1 MDNRENFGSKLG
13 AILAAAGSAV
23 GLGNIWRFPI
33 ETGQNGGAAYIIIY
47 IGCILLLG
55 IPIMIA
61 EFVIGRHT
69 HCNTAGAYKK
79 LAPGTQW
86 KWVGR
91 LGVFTGF
98 IILGYYAVVA
108 GWTLEYLF
116 LSASNSLANK
126 TPADYP
132 IIFTEFSSNWWQPII
147 WTIGIFLLTH
157 FVIVKG
163 VKSGIERYSKLM
175 MPTLF
180 IIIII
185 LVFCSVSLSGASKG
199 IEFLLMPDFT
209 KITSSTVL
217 SAMGQAFYSLSL
229 GMGCLCTYSS
239 YFGKETNLTK
249 TAANVCLI
257 DTFVAILAGFII
269 FPAMFHAGYNLQPS
283 DIGPSLIFITLPN
296 VFQSAFVD
304 APLLGYIF
312 AIMFYVLLALAAI
325 TSTIS
330 LHEVVT
336 AFIHEEFK
344 IKRRYA
350 ALIVTTG
357 CFIIAI
363 FCSLSFG
370 VLDDAKLFGM
380 SIFDFF
386 DYISSNICLPIG
398 GLLISI
404 FVGWYLKKQLVKDEI
419 SNLGTIKTPLLSV
432 MLFILQYI
440 TPLAILLILLNK
452 LGMFDLL

>member
-1 MDNRENFGSKLG
+1 MEKRENFGSKLG

-47 IGCILLLG
+47 IACILLLG

-61 EFVIGRHT
+61 EFVIGRNT
-69 HCNTAGAYKK
+69 HCNTAGAYQK
-79 LAPGTQW
+79 LAPGTPW

-108 GWTLEYLF
+108 GWTLEYLY
-116 LSASNSLANK
+116 LSTTNAFADK

-132 IIFTEFSSNWWQPII
+132 VIFSKFSSNWWQPII
-147 WTIGIFLLTH
+147 WAIAIFVITH
-157 FVIVKG
+157 FVIIRG
-163 VKSGIERYSKLM
+163 VKSGIEKYSKLM
-175 MPTLF
+175 MPALF

-199 IEFLLMPDFT
+199 IEFLLMPDFS
-209 KITSSTVL
+209 KITSSTIL

-239 YFGKETNLTK
+239 YFGQETNLTK

-257 DTFVAILAGFII
+257 DTFVAVLSGFII
-269 FPAMFHAGYNLQPS
+269 FPAIFHTGYNLQPS

-304 APLLGYIF
+304 APIIGYIF
-312 AIMFYVLLALAAI
+312 AIMFYILLALAAI

-336 AFIHEEFK
+336 AFMHEEFK
-344 IKRRYA
+344 IKRPLA
-350 ALIVTTG
+350 AIIVTTG
-357 CFIIAI
+357 CLIIAI

-370 VLDDAKLFGM
+370 VLDNAKLFGM

-398 GLLISI
+398 GLFISI
-404 FVGWYLKKQLVKDEI
+404 FVGWYLKKKLVKDEI
-419 SNLGTIKTPLLSV
+419 SNYGKLRAPLLSV
-432 MLFILQYI
+432 ILFVLQYI